1 MKVRKL
7 TTVLIVIMVTL
18 AGCATFQPK
27 PISPDRT
34 ASAFETRTLDGAGL
48 KKFIEMNLRHDIAP
62 WPPEAWS
69 FPMLT
74 LVAFYYQPDLD
85 VARARWGVAKAG
97 IVTAGG
103 HPNPSIGFAPKYDA
117 NAATGISPWTLS
129 FSFDIPIE
137 TAGKR
142 GYRVDQA
149 RHLSEAARLNI
160 AAVAWQVRSRLRAR
174 LIDLYAVS
182 QAEDLMQR
190 QRSVQ
195 EEIVKLLEQR
205 LSYGEASQP
214 DVTQARI
221 SLAQASLSLRDA
233 QKRKAEARVQLADA
247 LGLPVAALDGV
258 NLSFDFLNRASSPV
272 KPLFAEVRR
281 RTLFNRPDMLA
292 ALAEYAAIQSALQL
306 EIAKQ
311 YPDVH
316 LGPGYSWDQ
325 GENKWSLGL
334 SITLPVFNQNQGP
347 IAEAEARRNESA
359 ARFTALQARVV
370 GAVDRALAGYQGALQ
385 SLETADALVSSR
397 KEQQQSVQA
406 MFDVG
411 QSDRLELTSAE
422 LEVDS
427 GMLSRVDAFI
437 KVEQSLALLEDA
449 MQSPLD
455 VAEAFAVAPETNPR
469 SKEENEP

>member
-1 MKVRKL
+1 
-7 TTVLIVIMVTL
+7 
-18 AGCATFQPK
+18 
-27 PISPDRT
+27 
-34 ASAFETRTLDGAGL
+34 
-48 KKFIEMNLRHDIAP
+48 
-62 WPPEAWS
+62 
-69 FPMLT
+69 MLT
-74 LVAFYYQPDLD
+74 LAAFYYHPDLD
-85 VARARWGVAKAG
+85 VARAKWGLAKAG
-97 IVTAGG
+97 VITAGQR
-103 HPNPSIGFAPKYDA
+103 PNPDVGFTPEY
-117 NAATGISPWTLS
+117 NTSATRGISPWILTPTL
-129 FSFDIPIE
+129 DIPIE

-142 GYRVDQA
+142 GYRIDQA
-149 RHLSEAARLNI
+149 THLSEAARVNI
-160 AAVAWQVRSRLRAR
+160 ATVAWQVRSRLRAR
-174 LIDLYAVS
+174 LIDLYAAS

-221 SLAQASLSLRDA
+221 SLAQASLSLRDT
-233 QKRKAEARVQLADA
+233 QKRKAEVRVQVADA

-281 RTLFNRPDMLA
+281 RALFNRPDMLA
-292 ALAEYAAIQSALQL
+292 ALAEYAATQSASQL

-359 ARFTALQARVV
+359 ARFTALQARVIS
-370 GAVDRALAGYQGALQ
+370 AVDRALAGYQAALQ
-385 SLETADALVSSR
+385 SLETADALVFSR

-406 MFDVG
+406 MFDIG
-411 QSDRLELTSAE
+411 QSDRLHLASAQ

-427 GMLSRVDAFI
+427 AMLSRVDTFI

-455 VAEAFAVAPETNPR
+455 AAESFAVAPETNPR
-469 SKEENEP
+469 SKEEKEP

>member
-1 MKVRKL
+1 MNVRKL
-7 TTVLIVIMVTL
+7 TTVLIVITVALT
-18 AGCATFQPK
+18 GCATFQPK
-27 PISPDRT
+27 PISPDQT
-34 ASAFETRTLDGAGL
+34 AKAFEARTLESADL
-48 KKFIEMNLRHDIAP
+48 KKFLWTNLHHETAP
-62 WPPEAWS
+62 WPPKVWD

-74 LVAFYYQPDLD
+74 LVAFYYHPDLD
-85 VARARWGVAKAG
+85 VARAQWGVAKAG
-97 IVTAGG
+97 VITAGG
-103 HPNPSIGFAPKYDA
+103 RPNPTMGFIPQYDA
-117 NAATGISPWTLS
+117 NAASGISPWTLS

-174 LIDLYAVS
+174 LIDLYAAS
-182 QAEDLMQR
+182 QAEQLLDR

-205 LSYGEASQP
+205 LDYGEASQP

-233 QKRKAEARVQLADA
+233 QKRKAEVRVQLADA

-272 KPLFAEVRR
+272 KPLFGEVRR
-281 RTLFNRPDMLA
+281 RALFNRPDMLA
-292 ALAEYAAIQSALQL
+292 ALAEYAASQSALQL
-306 EIAKQ
+306 EIAKE

-325 GENKWSLGL
+325 GENKWFLGL

-347 IAEAEARRNESA
+347 IAEAEARRNEIA
-359 ARFTALQARVV
+359 ARFTALQARVI
-370 GAVDRALAGYQGALQ
+370 GAVDRALAGYQAALR

-406 MFDVG
+406 MFDIG
-411 QSDRLELTSAE
+411 QSDRLELTSGE

-427 GMLSRVDAFI
+427 AMLARVDAFI

-455 VAEAFAVAPETNPR
+455 AAEAFAVAPQTNPR